1 MNAFNLLVIIVVGVA
16 AVLGFRKGI
25 IAQAGQ
31 IAALVAGVVACRM
44 FGTEAAH
51 WIGAAGD
58 KAPST
63 GDTVLGYAAVFL
75 VFYFGVLLIAHLVR
89 GVVHGVHLG
98 ILDRGAG
105 AMFKVCLWT
114 LLLSVALN
122 IWAVVTPDSDLTD
135 TKAHPGRA
143 YVLKIAPEVCGY
155 IRTHSHENPQAE

>member
-31 IAALVAGVVACRM
+31 IAALVAGVAACRL

-51 WIGAAGD
+51 WIGTAGD

-105 AMFKVCLWT
+105 ALFKACLWT

-122 IWAVVTPDSDLTD
+122 IWAVVAPDSDLTD
-135 TKAHPGRA
+135 VKAHPERA
-143 YVLKIAPEVCGY
+143 YVLKIAPAVCGY
-155 IRTHSHENPQAE
+155 VMERAHKNSHAE